1 LSHPHWLRVWAVLCV
16 LLVGVVSTVQ
26 AAHVHGEWLTHHGK
40 RVSLP
45 MEASQGQGEE
55 HCPLC
60 VAMHS
65 SLPVT
70 MQVVPEPLR
79 QVAQTLTTRVLAA
92 PDKLWSFAMF
102 SRPPPVVAQTFAAG
116 EASNDVSSAAAAA
129 V

>member
-1 LSHPHWLRVWAVLCV
+1 MLCV
-16 LLVGVVSTVQ
+16 LLVGVVSTAQ

-45 MEASQGQGEE
+45 MEASQSQDQE

-65 SLPVT
+65 SLPVS
-70 MQVVPEPLR
+70 MQAVPEPL
-79 QVAQTLTTRVLAA
+79 QQIAQRLTARVFAA

-102 SRPPPVVAQTFAAG
+102 SRPPPVAARTLAASA
-116 EASNDVSSAAAAA
+116 ASNDA
-129 V
+129 VLAVMTAG